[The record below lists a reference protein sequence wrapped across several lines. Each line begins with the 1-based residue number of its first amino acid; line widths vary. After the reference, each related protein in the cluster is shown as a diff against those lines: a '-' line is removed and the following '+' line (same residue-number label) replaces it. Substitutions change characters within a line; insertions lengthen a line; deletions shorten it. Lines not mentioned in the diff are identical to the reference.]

1 MNDVEAVEKPTE
13 PLSSTVGAGL
23 IPTPFWFRWSFRC
36 PRVGGEPSRGRRKAK
51 AGAAPGDPASVQS
64 QLPPLDDTHRLPD
77 VPGIVAP
84 QRLSTAWVGWR
95 PQGLRLRVEGR
106 TALVFNQDQP
116 FRSSGFQVW
125 IDTRDTRDIHRASRY
140 CSRFLANLEPSGGRR
155 GVDAW
160 KVQLQRKPIARALA
174 EPPNVPLDQVTSHAE
189 LLDDGRG
196 WAIDLE
202 LPATV
207 VYGFDPEV
215 NRRLGFMLQVFHP
228 LSHDDFWGVGKD
240 FPIGEDPSLWA
251 TLELVD

>member
-1 MNDVEAVEKPTE
+1 MSDVEATERPTDS
-13 PLSSTVGAGL
+13 LGSSVGTNL

-36 PRVGGEPSRGRRKAK
+36 PRVGVETSRGRRKAGGAGSSDDSK
-51 AGAAPGDPASVQS
+51 ANPPQPAPLGEA
-64 QLPPLDDTHRLPD
+64 HRLPD
-77 VPGIVAP
+77 VPGMVDP
-84 QRLSTAWVGWR
+84 QRLSAAWVGWS

-106 TALVFNQDQP
+106 TAPVFNQDQP

-140 CSRFLANLEPSGGRR
+140 CSRFLASLEPSGGRR
-155 GVDAW
+155 GAEAW
-160 KVQLQRKPIARALA
+160 TVQLQRKPIARALA
-174 EPPNVPLDQVTSHAE
+174 EPPNVALDQVTRHAE
-189 LLDDGRG
+189 LLNKGLG

-207 VYGFDPEV
+207 VHGFDPEV

-228 LSHDDFWGVGKD
+228 LSHDDFWGVGKE